1 MLSLLLLQ
9 NGGKKA
15 GITPNHSFKTF
26 FALLLLSNGASK
38 CFSLL
43 RSNFPQLFL
52 DAYIY
57 PTDSVEIQRLS
68 SASASFFVMMRRSF
82 DDAEE
87 DLQRFLGSPVIDAKS
102 MRKNSRKCILK

>member
-1 MLSLLLLQ
+1 MVTIGPRKKVAKKQCIAVLQ
-9 NGGKKA
+9 A
-15 GITPNHSFKTF
+15 IWITV
-26 FALLLLSNGASK
+26 
-38 CFSLL
+38 
-43 RSNFPQLFL
+43 
-52 DAYIY
+52 AYIY
-57 PTDSVEIQRLS
+57 PTDSVEIQRWS